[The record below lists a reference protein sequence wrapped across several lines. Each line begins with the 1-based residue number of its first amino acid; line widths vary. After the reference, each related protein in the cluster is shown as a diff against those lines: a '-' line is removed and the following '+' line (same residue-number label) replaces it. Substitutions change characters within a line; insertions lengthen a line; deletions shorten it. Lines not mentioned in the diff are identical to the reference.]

1 MKKQING
8 RKYDTDKS
16 ELVAEFDGVKIYR
29 KRSGF
34 EFFGLY
40 PNDEI
45 VPLTNEEAE
54 EILGTDRIKEL
65 TRLKRGICNSAG
77 VCVGAEHAD
86 KLKAYA
92 KRHNTT
98 MKALF
103 HEWVDSLY

>member
-1 MKKQING
+1 MKTQING
-8 RKYDTDKS
+8 LKYNTEKS

-29 KRSGF
+29 KRVGF

-40 PNDEI
+40 PHDVI
-45 VPLTNEEAE
+45 IPLSDEEAE
-54 EILGTDRIKEL
+54 EILGTDRFQEL
-65 TRLKRGICNSAG
+65 TKLKQTKDGFGG
-77 VCVGAEHAD
+77 VAISAEHSD

-98 MKALF
+98 IKALF